1 MVDRPSYCW
10 TCRDR
15 QVALGSSPVIMGILN
30 VTPDS
35 FSDGGDFEQLDAAL
49 QHANQMLEEGAHI
62 IDVGGESTR
71 PGSES
76 VDQDTE
82 IARVVPVISRLAKTT
97 DALISIDTMKS
108 GVAEAALE
116 AGAHIV
122 NDVSAGTYDP
132 EIATVAARYQAG
144 LVLMHMQGMPRDMQE
159 QPAYADVVADVR
171 AYLERRIEEVL
182 IAGVEREA
190 LCIDPGIGF
199 GKSVD
204 HNLDLLVGLPALAD
218 LEVPVLVGLSRKSFL
233 GKITG
238 AGVEQRIAGSL
249 AGLVYSILR
258 GAHILRVHDVK
269 ESCEAAIIADIVG
282 KKELLFE

>member
-1 MVDRPSYCW
+1 MDRPSYCW

-15 QVALGSSPVIMGILN
+15 QVALGSSTVIMGILN

-35 FSDGGDFEQLDAAL
+35 FSDGGDFELLDAAL

-82 IARVVPVISRLAKTT
+82 ISRVVPVISRLAKTT

-132 EIATVAARYQAG
+132 EIATVAARYKAG

-218 LEVPVLVGLSRKSFL
+218 LEVPVLVGLSRKSFI